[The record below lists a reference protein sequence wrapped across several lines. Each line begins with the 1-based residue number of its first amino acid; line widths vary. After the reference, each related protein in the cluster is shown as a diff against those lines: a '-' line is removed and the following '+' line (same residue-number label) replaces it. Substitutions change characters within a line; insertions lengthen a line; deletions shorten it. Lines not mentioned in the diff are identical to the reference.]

1 MPLINFIY
9 MKLACAKI
17 GSHKYQWMFAKTEH
31 GKGEGGGGTTPKQEW
46 ER

>member
-1 MPLINFIY
+1 

-17 GSHKYQWMFAKTEH
+17 GSHKYLWIFARTKQ
-31 GKGEGGGGTTPKQEW
+31 KKEGGGGIGPKQEW